1 MRAHLNYA
9 LALLGVVIGCLL
21 TYKYLNQ
28 PGVGLLNWAVIGV
41 LFVGAFMAF
50 RKAEQVRD

>member
-9 LALLGVVIGCLL
+9 LALLGVIIGCLL

-28 PGVGLLNWAVIGV
+28 TGVGLLNWAVIGV
-41 LFVGAFMAF
+41 LFVGSFMAF
-50 RKAEQVRD
+50 RKAEQIRD